1 MRASRGVTG
10 TNNTFQIAS
19 GSELAMIYN
28 DASVLENFHIATA
41 FRILTTPA
49 APPLAAQ
56 SQQAQGQQGQAQAQ
70 RAYPLLLSTLSRT
83 EWIELRKTVIA
94 CILATDMSHH
104 FGMVARLDG
113 LFDKLERVGEA
124 NRAAGFWGQP
134 VASPAHAVP
143 PAAAAAT
150 TGSGSASS
158 SSSLAVP
165 PALQRVRSRTH
176 QQPPPGGATVSAAAV
191 AGGSESSTAVAA
203 PVSPSPSAAAAA
215 APAPAP
221 ALELSRDEMVQL
233 LGVLLHA
240 ADISNPGKVWR
251 IAKAWGDRIQTENF
265 SQGDLERMRG
275 LPVSPFMDRAQ
286 ENQPQT
292 SINFID
298 FIVAPLQAAIV
309 RAFPSLG
316 VLAENLIKNRKM

>member
-1 MRASRGVTG
+1 
-10 TNNTFQIAS
+10 
-19 GSELAMIYN
+19 MIYN

-49 APPLAAQ
+49 SSLSAQTQ
-56 SQQAQGQQGQAQAQ
+56 SQSQSQSQ
-70 RAYPLLLSTLSRT
+70 RSHPISSPLLLSSLSRT

-104 FGMVARLDG
+104 FGMVARLDA

-124 NRAAGFWGQP
+124 NRAAGFWGHP
-134 VASPAHAVP
+134 LASPAHA
-143 PAAAAAT
+143 AAAAAA
-150 TGSGSASS
+150 GSS

-165 PALQRVRSRTH
+165 PALLRVRSRTH
-176 QQPPPGGATVSAAAV
+176 QQQPLPGAASSAAA
-191 AGGSESSTAVAA
+191 ADSSTAVAA
-203 PVSPSPSAAAAA
+203 SVSPSPSSSSSSATAS
-215 APAPAP
+215 APAP
-221 ALELSRDEMVQL
+221 ALELSRDELVQL
-233 LGVLLHA
+233 LGVLLHS
-240 ADISNPGKVWR
+240 ADISNPAKVWR
-251 IAKAWGDRIQTENF
+251 IAKCWGDRIQTENF
-265 SQGDLERMRG
+265 CQGDLERMRG

>member
-1 MRASRGVTG
+1 
-10 TNNTFQIAS
+10 
-19 GSELAMIYN
+19 MIYN

-41 FRILTTPA
+41 FRILTTPSSSLSA
-49 APPLAAQ
+49 QMQTQSQSQSQSQAQ
-56 SQQAQGQQGQAQAQ
+56 SQRGNPTPASL
-70 RAYPLLLSTLSRT
+70 LLLSSLSRT

-104 FGMVARLDG
+104 FGMVARLDP

-124 NRAAGFWGQP
+124 NRAAGFWAHPLASPHAAP
-134 VASPAHAVP
+134 VA
-143 PAAAAAT
+143 
-150 TGSGSASS
+150 GSSS

-165 PALQRVRSRTH
+165 PALLRVRSRTH
-176 QQPPPGGATVSAAAV
+176 QQQPLPGAASATAAAD
-191 AGGSESSTAVAA
+191 SSTAVAV
-203 PVSPSPSAAAAA
+203 PVSPSPSSSSSSAAAAAA
-215 APAPAP
+215 APAPP
-221 ALELSRDEMVQL
+221 LELSRDEVVQL
-233 LGVLLHA
+233 LGVLLHS
-240 ADISNPGKVWR
+240 ADISNPAKVWR
-251 IAKAWGDRIQTENF
+251 IAKCWGDRIQSENF
-265 SQGDLERMRG
+265 CQGDLERMRG